1 MNGMFEN
8 ARSFNFGDE
17 VKAAWLNEAAYND
30 NIFQGSCSADT
41 SCGLCGKTNKKNT
54 PADTAKCNG
63 KSVLPS
69 SSRGTTA
76 CTYCLDDS
84 TECCPIKCADSNGA
98 GVPFEQSECS
108 AGSTIKS
115 SLALNCAAANCVSSR
130 LMFISFVLFIFF
142 FHLVLT
148 FFLLFFFSL
157 RIFVADCCDANP
169 CAPTEVANSDRAT
182 TGAITGNTEQKV
194 TVTCDAGYSGGGTAT
209 CAPNAQFN
217 SLVCTADTCTATE
230 VANSDQSATGAITG
244 TTGQTT
250 TVTCDT
256 GYAGTATFTAKCGT
270 EGTFNTITCAGEPC
284 TPTEVANSDQAA
296 IGAIT
301 GTTGSTTTV
310 TCDTNFHGVGAGFPT
325 TTCSSSG
332 TFNTLTCAA
341 NPTCIDTDGSAT
353 AFVQNDCDAGFT
365 IKGTLPTAPCATGT
379 CQTSECCDINSCAS
393 SEVANSDKSTAGS
406 ITGDTGSTTT
416 VTCDTGYA
424 GTATFTATCG
434 TEGTFN
440 TITCA
445 GEPCTVSEI
454 ANTNKATT
462 GAISGTTA
470 DVVTI
475 VCDNGFSGG
484 GDVVCQTSNL
494 FTDLTAVG
502 CIALPCVHTDSP
514 HSDKSHT
521 GSISGKTTDA
531 VTVTC
536 DAGYTGSGISKCGSN
551 GQFNEIVCEAKSC
564 DATEVKNS
572 KFSATGSIHGKFGDH
587 AIQINCLDG
596 FKGSGLAICGT
607 DGKFNTISCT
617 EISTV
622 AAGANAAGASS
633 TIETGGAS
641 SATTIAPTVAADAAQ
656 KEVASSRS
664 TTATLGTT
672 TGLLAAIIG
681 VLLVLVFLM
690 RRSNQQKQ
698 AKLDKKEAR
707 LHMAEAKVQVEM
719 TNSNPMLTSQLS
731 KITV

>member
-1 MNGMFEN
+1 M
-8 ARSFNFGDE
+8 
-17 VKAAWLNEAAYND
+17 
-30 NIFQGSCSADT
+30 
-41 SCGLCGKTNKKNT
+41 
-54 PADTAKCNG
+54 
-63 KSVLPS
+63 
-69 SSRGTTA
+69 
-76 CTYCLDDS
+76 
-84 TECCPIKCADSNGA
+84 
-98 GVPFEQSECS
+98 
-108 AGSTIKS
+108 
-115 SLALNCAAANCVSSR
+115 
-130 LMFISFVLFIFF
+130 
-142 FHLVLT
+142 LT

-182 TGAITGNTEQKV
+182 TGAITGNTGQDV
-194 TVTCDAGYSGGGTAT
+194 VVTCDAGYSGGGTAK

-256 GYAGTATFTAKCGT
+256 GYAGTATFTATCGT
-270 EGTFNTITCAGEPC
+270 DGTFNTITCAGEPC

-536 DAGYTGSGISKCGSN
+536 DAGYTGSGISTCGSN